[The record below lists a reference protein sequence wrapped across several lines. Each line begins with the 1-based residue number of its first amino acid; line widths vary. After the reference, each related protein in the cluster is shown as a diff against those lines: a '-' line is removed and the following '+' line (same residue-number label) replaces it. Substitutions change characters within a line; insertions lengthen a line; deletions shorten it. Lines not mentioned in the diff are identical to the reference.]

1 MTVKETA
8 ALAERT
14 LRPLGAWS
22 DAWPDSCS
30 DNRVTLVVGRGV
42 ERRARVA
49 GRSESAVL
57 APAPVVRSQPGDRP
71 VPAEG
76 PVLVIDDEAPLRLL
90 LRDDLEAEGFEV
102 VTAGNGPEALDPKIR
117 STMKRPQNSSSSSP
131 TICLAI
137 AVTEVPRSM

>member
-14 LRPLGAWS
+14 LRPLGAWP

-30 DNRVTLVVGRGV
+30 DNRVTLAVGRGV
-42 ERRARVA
+42 ERQGWGA
-49 GRSESAVL
+49 GRSGSAML

-90 LRDDLEAEGFEV
+90 LRDDLEAEGFAV
-102 VTAGNGPEALDPKIR
+102 VTAGNGPEALEVVAR
-117 STMKRPQNSSSSSP
+117 
-131 TICLAI
+131 
-137 AVTEVPRSM
+137 VTPALIILDLNLGTYRGETVARLL